1 MPNPILGVRIPPEVH
16 EALMARVEMTG
27 ESKSDI
33 VVDSLRTYLGMSKGV
48 DRLSELENRL
58 SVIENKL
65 EEICPER
72 AS

>member
-1 MPNPILGVRIPPEVH
+1 MPNPFLGVRIPPEVH